1 MKTKNE
7 AISKALSEVWKWKE
21 EVYLDIKDKSFNEKR
36 KYFREGI
43 DEAVKILGGTL
54 NKNEDGSYSIL

>member
-21 EVYLDIKDKSFNEKR
+21 EVYLDIKDKSFKEKR
-36 KYFREGI
+36 KYFREGM
-43 DEAVKILGGTL
+43 DEAIKVLGGTL
-54 NKNEDGSYSIL
+54 NNSF

>member
-7 AISKALSEVWKWKE
+7 AISKALSEVWEWKE

-36 KYFREGI
+36 KYFREAM
-43 DEAVKILGGTL
+43 DEAIKVLGGTL